1 MSGAVGVAVS
11 VAAVLIL
18 VGAVLAVV
26 RAERGP
32 SMLDRTVALDIV
44 VTCLVAAVALYAA
57 AERRADVV
65 PILVVLSLVGFIG
78 SVTIARFAAV
88 EPEDARRVRTRE
100 EVAAEDEARLRAELA
115 EAEEPAAAAEGES
128 RPDGRAPDDAV
139 PDEAEPD
146 GIEPDGTD
154 PDGTHPGTDQR
165 DAPAQESDR

>member
-1 MSGAVGVAVS
+1 MSVAMTAAVS

-18 VGAVLAVV
+18 GGAVLAIV

-57 AERRADVV
+57 LERRADVV

-100 EVAAEDEARLRAELA
+100 EVAAEDEARLQAELA
-115 EAEEPAAAAEGES
+115 EADEPSAA
-128 RPDGRAPDDAV
+128 DDDEAV
-139 PDEAEPD
+139 QAGAEPD
-146 GIEPDGTD
+146 EEGP
-154 PDGTHPGTDQR
+154 R
-165 DAPAQESDR
+165 

>member
-1 MSGAVGVAVS
+1 MSTALGVAVS

-18 VGAVLAVV
+18 AGAVLAIV

-32 SMLDRTVALDIV
+32 SMLDRTIALDIV

-57 AERRADVV
+57 LERRADVV

-100 EVAAEDEARLRAELA
+100 EVAAEDEARLQAELAELA
-115 EAEEPAAAAEGES
+115 EAEEPEPADESGEGGA
-128 RPDGRAPDDAV
+128 R
-139 PDEAEPD
+139 
-146 GIEPDGTD
+146 
-154 PDGTHPGTDQR
+154 
-165 DAPAQESDR
+165 